1 MRYNN
6 IKIISTFN
14 EYYNHFIYHFIC
26 MGLPLTRRHF
36 LQRYCFLGVDPPKNG
51 FYNHA
56 RLMGTTQTMSMLLAS
71 YVNVIV

>member
-1 MRYNN
+1 
-6 IKIISTFN
+6 
-14 EYYNHFIYHFIC
+14 